1 MRSTAD
7 VRFAQEMIPHHEA
20 AVRMA
25 KRVLAKGINPEIE
38 DLAKKIIKAQE
49 AEIDFLKD
57 WLRRN
62 GEPLSGGDS
71 DDMKM

>member
-38 DLAKKIIKAQE
+38 KLAKAIVEAQE
-49 AEIDFLKD
+49 SEIEFLRG
-57 WLRRN
+57 WLKRN
-62 GEPLSGGDS
+62 GEPEKPGGG
-71 DDMKM
+71 MRM